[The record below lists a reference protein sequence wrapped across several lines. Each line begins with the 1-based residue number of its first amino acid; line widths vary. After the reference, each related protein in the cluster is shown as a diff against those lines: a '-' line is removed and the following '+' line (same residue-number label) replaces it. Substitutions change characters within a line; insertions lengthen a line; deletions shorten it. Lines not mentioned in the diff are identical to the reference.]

1 MNQFYNVFPEGN
13 ACQFLP
19 AGTEFSKYWKWK
31 GNSSL
36 ELEMICSSSVIR
48 IFSSGLPFLRHGRF
62 TVKYT
67 AYFLFRHG
75 KSAVK
80 LP

>member
-1 MNQFYNVFPEGN
+1 MNQFYNGFPEGN
-13 ACQFLP
+13 SCQFLP

-48 IFSSGLPFLRHGRF
+48 IFSSVQKRDLFLSHLY
-62 TVKYT
+62 KIQCI
-67 AYFLFRHG
+67 
-75 KSAVK
+75 S
-80 LP
+80 